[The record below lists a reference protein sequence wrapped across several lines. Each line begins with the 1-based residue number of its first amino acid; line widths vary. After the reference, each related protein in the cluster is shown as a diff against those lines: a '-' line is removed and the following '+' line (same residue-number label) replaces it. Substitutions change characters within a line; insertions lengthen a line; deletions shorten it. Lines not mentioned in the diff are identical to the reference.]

1 MGQTVQ
7 EFIQAAQAK
16 EREEFERK
24 RDLHLIKLGLVDD
37 SKTVTSYSKYQ
48 TSIHTYWDSEK
59 QMYFAKTAAPLS
71 VSDEEY
77 EEIKRLTQHKTETPT
92 LNDSAETFLN
102 VVLIISLI
110 VGILGA
116 MILFV
121 AGAET
126 YRGGEVYFI
135 SGGVLLVSSIINFA
149 IGKVVLNISNN
160 LHMLNY
166 KVKKMK

>member
-7 EFIQAAQAK
+7 EFIQDAQAK

-24 RDLHLIKLGLVDD
+24 RDFHLIGLGLID
-37 SKTVTSYSKYQ
+37 SEKSTKYYSKYQ
-48 TSIHTYWDSEK
+48 SSVYTMWDSEK
-59 QMYFAKTAAPLS
+59 KMWYYSTPAPLD
-71 VSDEEY
+71 VTDEEY

-102 VVLIISLI
+102 VVLIIFLI

-116 MILFV
+116 IILFV
-121 AGAET
+121 IGADT
-126 YRGGEVYFI
+126 YSGEVYFI
-135 SGGVLLVSSIINFA
+135 SGGVLLVTSMINFA

>member
-24 RDLHLIKLGLVDD
+24 RDFHLIGLGLID
-37 SKTVTSYSKYQ
+37 SEKSTKYYSKYQ
-48 TSIHTYWDSEK
+48 SSVYTMWDSEK
-59 QMYFAKTAAPLS
+59 KMWYYSTPAPLD
-71 VSDEEY
+71 VTDEEY

-102 VVLIISLI
+102 VVLIIFLI

-116 MILFV
+116 IILFV
-121 AGAET
+121 IGADT
-126 YRGGEVYFI
+126 YSGEVYFI
-135 SGGVLLVSSIINFA
+135 SGGVLLVTSMINFA